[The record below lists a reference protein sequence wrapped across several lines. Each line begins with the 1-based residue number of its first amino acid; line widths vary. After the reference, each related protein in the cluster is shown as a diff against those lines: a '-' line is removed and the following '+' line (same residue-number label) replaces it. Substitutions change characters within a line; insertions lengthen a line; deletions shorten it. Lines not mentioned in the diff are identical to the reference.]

1 MAVNAL
7 KVFDTD
13 RVICGYQIMFLFHG
27 GAGVRPLKKNKFLK
41 QERDQI
47 YREAGGIF
55 VVKRGKMFR
64 ESSTDKKIGHICLDE
79 KSSLGIY
86 TKFDW
91 NLAQLYAKE
100 YLLKNDGKN

>member
-1 MAVNAL
+1 
-7 KVFDTD
+7 
-13 RVICGYQIMFLFHG
+13 
-27 GAGVRPLKKNKFLK
+27 
-41 QERDQI
+41 
-47 YREAGGIF
+47 
-55 VVKRGKMFR
+55 MFR

-100 YLLKNDGKN
+100 YLLKK